1 MANIHSIQ
9 YLRGLAALAVVCFH
23 VSEAFNGPF
32 SVGAA
37 GVDVFF
43 VISGFIMWVTTSGR
57 PADPLRFIGRRITR
71 IVPLYWIVTMLT
83 SVAILLRP
91 RFFYDHVLNVLN
103 FFGSLVFV
111 PVLEKGMPHPVV
123 LQGWTL
129 TYEMMFYL
137 LFALTLV
144 LDERRRFAG
153 LVGLLVAMSA
163 LHFLLPMGYARVLT
177 RPLVLEFAA
186 GVAIGWLWMEDFRLP
201 LKVALALLCAGFLM
215 LAATEFVG
223 SEVTRVLRWGVPAT
237 LIVAGAVFA
246 ERARPFKPVRL
257 FTFLGEASYSIYLWH
272 VLVVVA
278 MTALAL
284 ALHVPARLQPALIAL
299 ASATLS
305 ALLYLAIEKPLI
317 RLLHSTGPRKAG
329 HAKLPAH
336 AQSKE
341 RSRAPVA

>member
-23 VSEAFNGPF
+23 VSEAFSGPF

-57 PADPLRFIGRRITR
+57 PPDPLRFIGRRITR

-103 FFGSLVFV
+103 FFGSLFFV

-144 LDERRRFAG
+144 LDERRRFGA
-153 LVGLLVAMSA
+153 LIGLLVALSA
-163 LHFLLPMGYARVLT
+163 LHFLLPAGYARVLT
-177 RPLVLEFAA
+177 RSLVLEFAA
-186 GVAIGWLWMEDFRLP
+186 GVVIGRLWMEDFRLP
-201 LKVALALLCAGFLM
+201 LKVALALLCAGFLL

-246 ERARPFKPVRL
+246 ERPVR
-257 FTFLGEASYSIYLWH
+257 S
-272 VLVVVA
+272 
-278 MTALAL
+278 
-284 ALHVPARLQPALIAL
+284 
-299 ASATLS
+299 
-305 ALLYLAIEKPLI
+305 
-317 RLLHSTGPRKAG
+317 
-329 HAKLPAH
+329 
-336 AQSKE
+336 
-341 RSRAPVA
+341 SR